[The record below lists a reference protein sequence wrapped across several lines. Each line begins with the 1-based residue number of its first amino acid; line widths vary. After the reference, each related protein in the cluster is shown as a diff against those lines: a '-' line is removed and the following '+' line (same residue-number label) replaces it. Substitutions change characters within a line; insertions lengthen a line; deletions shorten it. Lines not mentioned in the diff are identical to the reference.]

1 MVLKE
6 IVVDLREITSIVVVC
21 PKCQAE
27 TAVELKTEPP
37 PTPPSVCRACN
48 AKYKAA
54 IWLGVR
60 NLLYAWRDLAAGSVR
75 LRFEEP
81 E

>member
-1 MVLKE
+1 MVLNE
-6 IVVDLREITSIVVVC
+6 IVVDLREVTSIVVVC

-27 TAVELKTEPP
+27 TTVELKTEPP
-37 PTPPSVCRACN
+37 PTSPSVCRSCN
-48 AKYKAA
+48 AKYKDA

-60 NLLYAWRDLAAGSVR
+60 NLLYAWRDLPARSVR
-75 LRFEEP
+75 LRFKEP